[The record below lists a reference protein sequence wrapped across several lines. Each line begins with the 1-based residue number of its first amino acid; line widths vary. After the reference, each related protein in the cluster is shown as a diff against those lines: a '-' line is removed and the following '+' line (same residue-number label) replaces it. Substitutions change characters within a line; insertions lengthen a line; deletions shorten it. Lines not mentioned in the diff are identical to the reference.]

1 MARAGTARGDPS
13 AKDAW
18 RGHRFTLFSLFGFK
32 VRVDISLLFLA
43 LLVTWSLASAVFPRQ
58 LPGLDRATYWWMG
71 IAGTIGLFFSLIF
84 HELSHSLVARRYGLP
99 IRGITLFI
107 FGGVAEMSDEPP
119 SAKAEFWMA
128 LAGPAASILLA
139 LSAWALSG
147 LGAEA
152 GLPEPVT
159 AVVGYLALI
168 NAVLAVFNLV
178 PAFPLDGGRV
188 LRAALWWRKGDIVAA
203 TRTAARA
210 GSTFA
215 LVLMGLGVLQV
226 VTGNF
231 VGGIWFFLI
240 GMFLRSAAQGS
251 YMDILTRGMLAGAPV
266 RRFMT
271 RDPVTVPSGITL
283 QALVEDYVYAHH
295 HEQFP
300 VVDGERLIGSVGVR
314 QLKATP
320 RESWPHR
327 TVAETAEPSSDAN
340 TVDAETDAAKAL
352 SLMTRTGRSRL
363 LVTERGR
370 LVGILALKDLM
381 ALLSLKIELEGQTP

>member
-58 LPGLDRATYWWMG
+58 LPGLERATYWWMG
-71 IAGTIGLFFSLIF
+71 VAGTIGLFFSLIF

-99 IRGITLFI
+99 ISGITLFI
-107 FGGVAEMSDEPP
+107 FGGVAEMSEEPP

-152 GLPEPVT
+152 GVPEPVT

-188 LRAALWWRKGDIVAA
+188 LRAALWWRRGDIVAA
-203 TRTAARA
+203 TRSAARA
-210 GSTFA
+210 GSAFA
-215 LVLMGLGVLQV
+215 LVLMGMGVLQV

-283 QALVEDYVYAHH
+283 QALVDDYVYAHH

-320 RESWPHR
+320 RESWPHT
-327 TVAETAEPSSDAN
+327 TVAEIAEPASDAN

-352 SLMTRTGRSRL
+352 SLMTRSGRSRL

-370 LVGILALKDLM
+370 LVGILALKDLL

>member
-1 MARAGTARGDPS
+1 MARAGTARDDAS

-58 LPGLDRATYWWMG
+58 LPGLDHATYWWMG
-71 IAGTIGLFFSLIF
+71 VAGTIGLFFSLIF

-139 LSAWALSG
+139 LSAWALSE
-147 LGAEA
+147 LGAEV
-152 GLPEPVT
+152 GVPEPVT

-188 LRAALWWRKGDIVAA
+188 LRAALWWRRGDIVAA
-203 TRTAARA
+203 TRSAARA
-210 GSTFA
+210 GSAFA
-215 LVLMGLGVLQV
+215 LLLMGMGVLQV

-240 GMFLRSAAQGS
+240 GMFLRSAAHGS
-251 YMDILTRGMLAGAPV
+251 YMDMLMRKTLAGVPV
-266 RRFMT
+266 RRLMT
-271 RDPVTVPSGITL
+271 RNPIAVPPGITL
-283 QALVEDYVYAHH
+283 KTLVDDYAYVYH

-314 QLKATP
+314 QLKTTP

-327 TVAETAEPSSDAN
+327 SVAEIAEPSSELN
-340 TVDAETDAAKAL
+340 TVDAETDAAMAL
-352 SLMTRTGRSRL
+352 SLMTRSGRTRL

-370 LVGILALKDLM
+370 LVGILTLKDLL
-381 ALLSLKIELEGQTP
+381 ALLSLKMELEGGAS

>member
-43 LLVTWSLASAVFPRQ
+43 LLVTWSLASAVFPPQ
-58 LPGLDRATYWWMG
+58 LPGLDRAAYWWMG
-71 IAGTIGLFFSLIF
+71 VAGTIGLFFSLIF

-147 LGAEA
+147 LGAAA

-178 PAFPLDGGRV
+178 PAYPLDGGRV
-188 LRAALWWRKGDIVAA
+188 LRAALWWRRGDIVAA

-215 LVLMGLGVLQV
+215 LILMGMGVLQV

-271 RDPVTVPSGITL
+271 RDPVTVPPGITL

-314 QLKATP
+314 QLKSTP
-320 RESWPHR
+320 RASWPHR
-327 TVAETAEPSSDAN
+327 TVAEITEPSSDVN

-352 SLMTRTGRSRL
+352 SLMTRSGRSRL

-370 LVGILALKDLM
+370 LVGILALKDLL
-381 ALLSLKIELEGQTP
+381 AILSLKIELEGQTP

>member
-1 MARAGTARGDPS
+1 MAREGTARGDPS

-43 LLVTWSLASAVFPRQ
+43 LLVTWSLASAVFPPQ

-71 IAGTIGLFFSLIF
+71 VAGTIGLFFSLIF

-203 TRTAARA
+203 TRSAARA
-210 GSTFA
+210 GGAFA
-215 LVLMGLGVLQV
+215 LLLMGLGVLQV

-251 YMDILTRGMLAGAPV
+251 YMDILTRWMLAGAPV

-327 TVAETAEPSSDAN
+327 TVAEIAEPSSDLN

-352 SLMTRTGRSRL
+352 SLMTRSGRGRL

-370 LVGILALKDLM
+370 LVGILALKDLL
-381 ALLSLKIELEGQTP
+381 AILSLKIELEGQTP

>member
-1 MARAGTARGDPS
+1 MAREGTARDDPS

-32 VRVDISLLFLA
+32 VRVNISLVFLA
-43 LLVTWSLASAVFPRQ
+43 LLVTWSLASAVFPPQ

-71 IAGTIGLFFSLIF
+71 VAGTIGLFFSLIF

-139 LSAWALSG
+139 LLAWALSG
-147 LGAEA
+147 LGAAA
-152 GLPEPVT
+152 GVPEPVT
-159 AVVGYLALI
+159 AVVAYLALI

-178 PAFPLDGGRV
+178 PAYPLDGGRV

-203 TRTAARA
+203 TRSAARA
-210 GSTFA
+210 GGAFA
-215 LVLMGLGVLQV
+215 LLLMGLGVLQV

-240 GMFLRSAAQGS
+240 GMFLRSAARGS

-271 RDPVTVPSGITL
+271 RDPVTVPPGITL
-283 QALVEDYVYAHH
+283 QALVDDYVYAHH

-300 VVDGERLIGSVGVR
+300 VVDGERLIGSIGVR

-327 TVAETAEPSSDAN
+327 TVAEIAEPASDVN

-352 SLMTRTGRSRL
+352 SLMTRSGRGRL

-370 LVGILALKDLM
+370 LVGILALKDLL
-381 ALLSLKIELEGQTP
+381 AILSLKIELEGQTP

>member
-1 MARAGTARGDPS
+1 MARAGTARDDAS

-58 LPGLDRATYWWMG
+58 LPGLDHATYWWMG
-71 IAGTIGLFFSLIF
+71 VAGTIGLFFSLIF

-152 GLPEPVT
+152 GVPEPVT

-188 LRAALWWRKGDIVAA
+188 LRAALWWRRGDIVAA
-203 TRTAARA
+203 TRSAARA
-210 GSTFA
+210 GSAFA
-215 LVLMGLGVLQV
+215 LLLMGMGVLQV

-240 GMFLRSAAQGS
+240 GMFLRSAAERS

-300 VVDGERLIGSVGVR
+300 VVDGDRLVGSVGVR

-327 TVAETAEPSSDAN
+327 TVAEIAEPSSDDN

-352 SLMTRTGRSRL
+352 SLMTRSGRSRL

-370 LVGILALKDLM
+370 LVGILALKDLL

>member
-1 MARAGTARGDPS
+1 MAREGTARGDPS

-32 VRVDISLLFLA
+32 VRVNISLVFLA
-43 LLVTWSLASAVFPRQ
+43 LLVTWSLASAVFPPQ

-71 IAGTIGLFFSLIF
+71 VAGTIGLFFSLIF

-139 LSAWALSG
+139 LLAWALSG
-147 LGAEA
+147 LGAAA
-152 GLPEPVT
+152 GVPEPVT
-159 AVVGYLALI
+159 AVVAYLALI
-168 NAVLAVFNLV
+168 NAVLAIFNLV
-178 PAFPLDGGRV
+178 PAYPLDGGRV

-203 TRTAARA
+203 TRSAARA
-210 GSTFA
+210 GGAFA
-215 LVLMGLGVLQV
+215 LLLMGLGVLQV

-240 GMFLRSAAQGS
+240 GMFLRSAARGS

-271 RDPVTVPSGITL
+271 RDPVTVPPGITL
-283 QALVEDYVYAHH
+283 QALVDDYVYAHH

-300 VVDGERLIGSVGVR
+300 VVDGERLIGSIGVR

-327 TVAETAEPSSDAN
+327 TVAEIAEPASDVN

-352 SLMTRTGRSRL
+352 SLMTRSGRSRL

-370 LVGILALKDLM
+370 LVGILALKDLL
-381 ALLSLKIELEGQTP
+381 AILSLKIELEGQTP

>member
-1 MARAGTARGDPS
+1 MAREGTARDDPS

-32 VRVDISLLFLA
+32 VRVDISLVFLA
-43 LLVTWSLASAVFPRQ
+43 LLVTWSLASAVFPPQ
-58 LPGLDRATYWWMG
+58 LPGLERATYWWMG
-71 IAGTIGLFFSLIF
+71 VAGTIGLFFSLIF

-139 LSAWALSG
+139 LLAWALAG
-147 LGAEA
+147 LGAAA
-152 GLPEPVT
+152 GVPEPVT
-159 AVVGYLALI
+159 AVVRYLALI

-178 PAFPLDGGRV
+178 PAYPLDGGRV
-188 LRAALWWRKGDIVAA
+188 LRAALWWRRGDIVAA

-215 LVLMGLGVLQV
+215 LILMGMGVLQV

-240 GMFLRSAAQGS
+240 GMFLRSAARGS

-271 RDPVTVPSGITL
+271 RDPVTVPPGITL

-327 TVAETAEPSSDAN
+327 TVAEIAEPSSDVN

-352 SLMTRTGRSRL
+352 SLMTRSGRSRL

-370 LVGILALKDLM
+370 LVGILALKDLL
-381 ALLSLKIELEGQTP
+381 AILSLKIELEGQTP

>member
-1 MARAGTARGDPS
+1 MARAGTARDDAS

-58 LPGLDRATYWWMG
+58 LPGLDHATYWWMG
-71 IAGTIGLFFSLIF
+71 VAGTIGLFFSLIF

-152 GLPEPVT
+152 GVPEPVT

-188 LRAALWWRKGDIVAA
+188 LRAALWWRRGDIVAA
-203 TRTAARA
+203 TRSAARA
-210 GSTFA
+210 GSAFA
-215 LVLMGLGVLQV
+215 LLLMGMGVLQV

-240 GMFLRSAAQGS
+240 GMFLRSAAERS

-300 VVDGERLIGSVGVR
+300 VVDGDRLVGSVGVR

-327 TVAETAEPSSDAN
+327 TVAEIAEPSSDAN

-352 SLMTRTGRSRL
+352 SLMTRSGRSRL

-370 LVGILALKDLM
+370 LVGILALKDLL

>member
-1 MARAGTARGDPS
+1 MAREGTARGDPS

-43 LLVTWSLASAVFPRQ
+43 LLVTWSLASAVFPPQ

-71 IAGTIGLFFSLIF
+71 VAGTIGLFFSLIF

-139 LSAWALSG
+139 LLAWALSS
-147 LGAEA
+147 LGAAA

-159 AVVGYLALI
+159 AVVAYLALI
-168 NAVLAVFNLV
+168 NAILAVFNLV
-178 PAFPLDGGRV
+178 PAYPLDGGRV

-203 TRTAARA
+203 TRSAARA
-210 GSTFA
+210 GGAFA
-215 LVLMGLGVLQV
+215 LLLMGLGVLQV

-231 VGGIWFFLI
+231 VGGIW
-240 GMFLRSAAQGS
+240 
-251 YMDILTRGMLAGAPV
+251 
-266 RRFMT
+266 
-271 RDPVTVPSGITL
+271 
-283 QALVEDYVYAHH
+283 
-295 HEQFP
+295 
-300 VVDGERLIGSVGVR
+300 
-314 QLKATP
+314 
-320 RESWPHR
+320 
-327 TVAETAEPSSDAN
+327 
-340 TVDAETDAAKAL
+340 
-352 SLMTRTGRSRL
+352 
-363 LVTERGR
+363 
-370 LVGILALKDLM
+370 
-381 ALLSLKIELEGQTP
+381 

>member
-1 MARAGTARGDPS
+1 MAREGTARGDPS

-32 VRVDISLLFLA
+32 VRVDISLVFLA
-43 LLVTWSLASAVFPRQ
+43 LLVTWSLASAVFPPQ

-71 IAGTIGLFFSLIF
+71 VAGTIGLFFSLIF

-139 LSAWALSG
+139 LLAWALSG
-147 LGAEA
+147 LGAAA
-152 GLPEPVT
+152 GVPEPVT
-159 AVVGYLALI
+159 AVVRYLALI

-178 PAFPLDGGRV
+178 PAYPLDGGRV
-188 LRAALWWRKGDIVAA
+188 LRAALWWRRGDIVGA
-203 TRTAARA
+203 TRSAARA
-210 GSTFA
+210 GGAFA
-215 LVLMGLGVLQV
+215 LLLMGMGVLQV

-231 VGGIWFFLI
+231 IAGMWWFLI
-240 GMFLRSAAQGS
+240 GMFLRNAARGS

-271 RDPVTVPSGITL
+271 RDPVTVPPGITL

-327 TVAETAEPSSDAN
+327 TVAEIAEPSSDVNAS
-340 TVDAETDAAKAL
+340 TAYVAE
-352 SLMTRTGRSRL
+352 
-363 LVTERGR
+363 
-370 LVGILALKDLM
+370 
-381 ALLSLKIELEGQTP
+381 

>member
-1 MARAGTARGDPS
+1 MAREGTARGDPS

-32 VRVDISLLFLA
+32 VRVDISLVFLA
-43 LLVTWSLASAVFPRQ
+43 LLVTWSLASAVFPPQ

-71 IAGTIGLFFSLIF
+71 VAGTIGLFFSLIF

-139 LSAWALSG
+139 LLAWALSG
-147 LGAEA
+147 LGAAA
-152 GLPEPVT
+152 GVPEPVT
-159 AVVGYLALI
+159 AVVRYLALI

-178 PAFPLDGGRV
+178 PAYPLDGGRV
-188 LRAALWWRKGDIVAA
+188 LRAALWWRRGDIVGA
-203 TRTAARA
+203 TRSAARA
-210 GSTFA
+210 GGAFA
-215 LVLMGLGVLQV
+215 LLLMGMGVLQV

-231 VGGIWFFLI
+231 IAGMWWFLI
-240 GMFLRSAAQGS
+240 GMFLRNAARGS

-271 RDPVTVPSGITL
+271 RDPVTVPPGITL

-327 TVAETAEPSSDAN
+327 TVAEIAEPSSDVN

-352 SLMTRTGRSRL
+352 SLMTRSGRGRL

-370 LVGILALKDLM
+370 LVGILALKDLL
-381 ALLSLKIELEGQTP
+381 AILSLRIELEGQTP

>member
-1 MARAGTARGDPS
+1 MARAGTARDDAS

-58 LPGLDRATYWWMG
+58 LPGLDHATYWWMG
-71 IAGTIGLFFSLIF
+71 VAGTIGLFFSLIF

-152 GLPEPVT
+152 GVPEPVT

-188 LRAALWWRKGDIVAA
+188 LRAALWWRRGDIVAA
-203 TRTAARA
+203 TRSAARA
-210 GSTFA
+210 GSAFA
-215 LVLMGLGVLQV
+215 LLLMGMGVLQV

-240 GMFLRSAAQGS
+240 GMFLRSAAERS

-300 VVDGERLIGSVGVR
+300 VVDGDRLIGSVGVR

-327 TVAETAEPSSDAN
+327 TVAEIAEPSSDDN

-352 SLMTRTGRSRL
+352 SLMTRSGRSRL

-370 LVGILALKDLM
+370 LVGILALKDLL

>member
-1 MARAGTARGDPS
+1 MARAGTARDDAS

-58 LPGLDRATYWWMG
+58 LPGLDHATYWWMG
-71 IAGTIGLFFSLIF
+71 VAGTIGLFFSLIF

-139 LSAWALSG
+139 LSAWALSE

-152 GLPEPVT
+152 GVPEPVT

-188 LRAALWWRKGDIVAA
+188 LRAALWWRRGDIVAA
-203 TRTAARA
+203 TRSAARA
-210 GSTFA
+210 GSAFA
-215 LVLMGLGVLQV
+215 LLLMGMGVLQV

-240 GMFLRSAAQGS
+240 GMFLRSAAERS

-300 VVDGERLIGSVGVR
+300 VVDGDRLVGSVGVR

-327 TVAETAEPSSDAN
+327 TVAEIAEPSSDDN

-352 SLMTRTGRSRL
+352 SLMTRSGRSRL

-370 LVGILALKDLM
+370 LVGILALKDLL

>member
-1 MARAGTARGDPS
+1 MAREGTARDDPS

-32 VRVDISLLFLA
+32 VRVDISLVFLA
-43 LLVTWSLASAVFPRQ
+43 LLVTWSLASAVFPPQ

-71 IAGTIGLFFSLIF
+71 VAGTIGLFFSLIF

-139 LSAWALSG
+139 LLAWALSG
-147 LGAEA
+147 LGAAA
-152 GLPEPVT
+152 GVPEPVT
-159 AVVGYLALI
+159 AVVAYLALI

-178 PAFPLDGGRV
+178 PAYPLDGGRV

-203 TRTAARA
+203 TRSAARA
-210 GSTFA
+210 GGAFA
-215 LVLMGLGVLQV
+215 LLLMGLGVLQV

-240 GMFLRSAAQGS
+240 GMFLRSAARGS

-271 RDPVTVPSGITL
+271 RDPVTVPPGITL
-283 QALVEDYVYAHH
+283 QALVDDYVYAHH

-300 VVDGERLIGSVGVR
+300 VVDGERLIGSIGVR

-327 TVAETAEPSSDAN
+327 TVAEIAEPASDVN

-352 SLMTRTGRSRL
+352 SLMTRSGRGRL

-370 LVGILALKDLM
+370 LVGILALKDLL
-381 ALLSLKIELEGQTP
+381 AILSLKIELEGQTP

>member
-84 HELSHSLVARRYGLP
+84 HELSHSLVARRYGRP
-99 IRGITLFI
+99 IRGITLFL

>member
-1 MARAGTARGDPS
+1 MAREGTARGDPS

-32 VRVDISLLFLA
+32 VRVDISLVFLA
-43 LLVTWSLASAVFPRQ
+43 LLVTWSLASAVFPPQ

-71 IAGTIGLFFSLIF
+71 VAGTIGLFFSLIF

-139 LSAWALSG
+139 LLAWALSG
-147 LGAEA
+147 LGAAA
-152 GLPEPVT
+152 GVPEPVT
-159 AVVGYLALI
+159 AVVAYLALI

-178 PAFPLDGGRV
+178 PAYPLDGGRV

-203 TRTAARA
+203 TRSAARA
-210 GSTFA
+210 GGAFA
-215 LVLMGLGVLQV
+215 LLLMGLGVLQV

-240 GMFLRSAAQGS
+240 GMFLRSAARGS

-271 RDPVTVPSGITL
+271 RDPVTVPPGITL
-283 QALVEDYVYAHH
+283 QALVDDYVYAHH

-300 VVDGERLIGSVGVR
+300 VVDGERLIGSIGVR

-327 TVAETAEPSSDAN
+327 TVAEIAEPASDVN

-352 SLMTRTGRSRL
+352 SLMTRSGRSRL

-370 LVGILALKDLM
+370 LVGILALKDLL
-381 ALLSLKIELEGQTP
+381 AILSLKIELEGQTP

>member
-1 MARAGTARGDPS
+1 MAREGTARGDPS

-43 LLVTWSLASAVFPRQ
+43 LLVTWSLASAVFPPQ

-71 IAGTIGLFFSLIF
+71 VAGTIGLFFSLIF

-139 LSAWALSG
+139 LLAWALSS
-147 LGAEA
+147 LGAAA

-159 AVVGYLALI
+159 AVVAYLALI
-168 NAVLAVFNLV
+168 NAILAVFNLV
-178 PAFPLDGGRV
+178 PAYPLDGGRV

-203 TRTAARA
+203 TRSAARA
-210 GSTFA
+210 GGAFA
-215 LVLMGLGVLQV
+215 LLLMGLGVLQV

-240 GMFLRSAAQGS
+240 GMFLRSAARGS

-271 RDPVTVPSGITL
+271 RDPVTVPPGITL

-327 TVAETAEPSSDAN
+327 TVAEIAEPSSDAN

-352 SLMTRTGRSRL
+352 SLMTRSGRGRL

-370 LVGILALKDLM
+370 LVGILALKDLL
-381 ALLSLKIELEGQTP
+381 AILSLKIELEGQTP

>member
-1 MARAGTARGDPS
+1 MAREGTARGDPS

-32 VRVDISLLFLA
+32 VRVDISLVFLA
-43 LLVTWSLASAVFPRQ
+43 LLVTWSLASAVFPPQ

-71 IAGTIGLFFSLIF
+71 VAGTIGLFFSLIF

-139 LSAWALSG
+139 LLAWALSG
-147 LGAEA
+147 LGAAA
-152 GLPEPVT
+152 GVPEPVT
-159 AVVGYLALI
+159 AVVAYLALI

-178 PAFPLDGGRV
+178 PAYPLDGGRV

-203 TRTAARA
+203 TRSAARA
-210 GSTFA
+210 GGAFA
-215 LVLMGLGVLQV
+215 LLLMGLGVLQV

-240 GMFLRSAAQGS
+240 GMFLRSAARGS

-271 RDPVTVPSGITL
+271 RDPVTVPPGITL
-283 QALVEDYVYAHH
+283 QALVDDYVYAHH

-300 VVDGERLIGSVGVR
+300 VVNGERLIGSIGVR

-327 TVAETAEPSSDAN
+327 TVAEIAEPASNIN

-352 SLMTRTGRSRL
+352 SLMTRSGRGRL

-370 LVGILALKDLM
+370 LVGILALKDLL
-381 ALLSLKIELEGQTP
+381 AILSLKIELEGQTP